1 MGDDGVGPAAL
12 EELRRCGIGD
22 RAELIDAG
30 LAFGEV
36 LCDLSPDRPLIIID
50 ALQGADKPGSVYK
63 LTLADLSDP
72 SGSMPKAMSL
82 HEINVL
88 PILRMEALGGREF
101 TNVTIFGVQPE
112 NIAWSEWL
120 STAVKI
126 GMKKLVQDVCD
137 YLDEIAPVQ
146 CCAACGSE
154 N

>member
-1 MGDDGVGPAAL
+1 
-12 EELRRCGIGD
+12 
-22 RAELIDAG
+22 
-30 LAFGEV
+30 
-36 LCDLSPDRPLIIID
+36 
-50 ALQGADKPGSVYK
+50 
-63 LTLADLSDP
+63 
-72 SGSMPKAMSL
+72 MPKAMSL

-101 TNVTIFGVQPE
+101 TNVTIFGVQPG
-112 NIAWSEWL
+112 NIAWSEGL